1 MTSTGQGDDDVFGA
15 DDRAVLA
22 RVDEGNAWL
31 RAVLCTV
38 ARRGTLVRHREP
50 ERAAALIEALSPW
63 PWFKG
68 GQFLFDLMEW
78 EDFMV
83 DGPPPPLL
91 ASVLG
96 SGSVRRI
103 AAMLAAARA
112 LLDDAGAA
120 ALRDAESAYQ
130 QVAVDLAHAE
140 AELPDL
146 EPGLYL
152 YHDVVLGA
160 VVSIGPI
167 IVSAQN
173 AADEAGATPG
183 PGSDDAP

>member
-91 ASVLG
+91 GSVLG
-96 SGSVRRI
+96 SSSVRRI
-103 AAMLAAARA
+103 AGVPSRISSRSSRKPMSSISSASSSTATRS
-112 LLDDAGAA
+112 
-120 ALRDAESAYQ
+120 AERSSA
-130 QVAVDLAHAE
+130 
-140 AELPDL
+140 PR
-146 EPGLYL
+146 
-152 YHDVVLGA
+152 
-160 VVSIGPI
+160 SR
-167 IVSAQN
+167 
-173 AADEAGATPG
+173 
-183 PGSDDAP
+183 